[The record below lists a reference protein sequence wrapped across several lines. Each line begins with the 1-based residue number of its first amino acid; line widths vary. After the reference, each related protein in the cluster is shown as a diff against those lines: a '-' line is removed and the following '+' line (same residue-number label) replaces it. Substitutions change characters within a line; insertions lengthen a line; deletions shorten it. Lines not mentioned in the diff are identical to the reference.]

1 MKVLR
6 SPKSEYVAAL
16 LLGGL
21 IALLIATPARSAEP
35 FRLDRLA
42 IVRFSPTDDGRLLVQ
57 NGVLDLAGDVA
68 WRGTQNIAR
77 PANAPEWA
85 LNRTLVN
92 AQTWLAFH
100 SLGGEATANF
110 EHRRGGQHVP
120 IGDQIY
126 IAVGVSPFARSLT
139 GNLINISTRTRM
151 GDGDVVIAGFVIEDR
166 PRAVLVRAVGPSL
179 ARFGVSSPHPDPWLA
194 VKRGTQT
201 IVGNDDWSNQ
211 AGADRIAAAAA
222 RVGAFSLD
230 TAGSD
235 AATLVIL
242 PPGAYT
248 VHVASDLINVSG
260 GDVLIEVY
268 GVPEDVFD

>member
-1 MKVLR
+1 MKALR

-42 IVRFSPTDDGRLLVQ
+42 IVRFSPTVDGRLLVQ

-92 AQTWLAFH
+92 AQAWLAFQN
-100 SLGGEATANF
+100 LGGEATGNF
-110 EHRRGGQHVP
+110 ELRGGGEHVS
-120 IGDQIY
+120 IGDQVY
-126 IAVGVSPFARSLT
+126 MAVGVSPFARSLT

-151 GDGDVVIAGFVIEDR
+151 SDGDVVIAGFVIEGR

-179 ARFGVSSPHPDPWLA
+179 ARFGVSSAHPDPWLT

-211 AGADRIAAAAA
+211 AGANRIAAGAA
-222 RVGAFSLD
+222 RVGAFPLD
-230 TAGSD
+230 TAAFD
-235 AATLVIL
+235 AATLVVL

-248 VHVASDLINVSG
+248 VHVASDLINVRG
-260 GDVLIEVY
+260 RDVLIEVY
-268 GVPEDVFD
+268 EVPEDVLD